1 MMYKTYCKNYRACL
15 DALRYF
21 KDRIPEFDPFVK
33 VNKRPDPPLSSL
45 MSAAACAFTLPRIQ
59 LSLSL

>member
-1 MMYKTYCKNYRACL
+1 MYKTYCKNYRACL

-33 VNKRPDPPLSSL
+33 VP
-45 MSAAACAFTLPRIQ
+45 
-59 LSLSL
+59 LSLSPPPPTNSGHFLR